1 MKHFLSIDQGTTS
14 SRAIIFNSN
23 LEPVLDAQREYDL
36 DYPNDGWVELNPQD
50 VLETVLASL
59 EQVLAEDIDIEAC
72 GITNQRET
80 TIVWS
85 KSSGKPIYPGIV
97 WQDRRTHEFCN
108 ELKLK
113 GIEDSIKNKTGLV
126 LDPYFSATKIKW
138 ILDNVEGA
146 REKAENGDLLF
157 GTVDSYLIY
166 MLSKEKNHF
175 TDVTNASRTL
185 LFNINT
191 MEWDNELLDLFEI
204 PRSMMPT
211 VLSCDGDFGLININ
225 NYKIPIKGVIGD
237 QQAALVGQSCF
248 KRGDMKS
255 TYGTGCFLMVNTEE
269 DIMHIKEGLLTTIA
283 YKLEDKVH
291 YAVEG
296 SIYSSGNI
304 IKWLRDKLQFFETAK
319 ESEKLIN
326 KNGDSNNVIFL
337 PAFNGLGAP
346 FWNSDIRGGFY
357 GLTQDSTIED
367 MVTASFNSISFQ
379 TKEIT
384 TILENYDIHTNK
396 LLVDGGMVQNNK
408 FCQMLADTLNK
419 EINQPDNV
427 ESTAL
432 GACKVAMIGSK
443 IDIFSLKNTEGK
455 SFKPIEENIETLLKR
470 YGDWKSFVLNI
481 LKFN

>member
-1 MKHFLSIDQGTTS
+1 
-14 SRAIIFNSN
+14 
-23 LEPVLDAQREYDL
+23 
-36 DYPNDGWVELNPQD
+36 
-50 VLETVLASL
+50 
-59 EQVLAEDIDIEAC
+59 
-72 GITNQRET
+72 
-80 TIVWS
+80 
-85 KSSGKPIYPGIV
+85 
-97 WQDRRTHEFCN
+97 
-108 ELKLK
+108 
-113 GIEDSIKNKTGLV
+113 
-126 LDPYFSATKIKW
+126 
-138 ILDNVEGA
+138 
-146 REKAENGDLLF
+146 
-157 GTVDSYLIY
+157 

-204 PRSMMPT
+204 PRSMMPA

-283 YKLEDKVH
+283 YKLDDKVH

-326 KNGDSNNVIFL
+326 KNSDSNNVIFL

-357 GLTQDSTIED
+357 GLTQDSTVED

-396 LLVDGGMVQNNK
+396 LLVDGGMVQNSK

-443 IDIFSLKNTEGK
+443 IDIFSMKNAEGK
-455 SFKPIEENIETLLKR
+455 SFKPIEENIASFSRK

>member
-23 LEPVLDAQREYDL
+23 LEPILDAQREYDL

-50 VLETVLASL
+50 ILETVLASL

-85 KSSGKPIYPGIV
+85 KSSGMPIYPGIV
-97 WQDRRTHEFCN
+97 WQDRRTHAFCN

-113 GIEDSIKNKTGLV
+113 GIEESIKNKTGLV

-211 VLSCDGDFGLININ
+211 VLSCDG
-225 NYKIPIKGVIGD
+225 GVGIQLSKETQTSESPTAGTRMSVRSRL
-237 QQAALVGQSCF
+237 ALW
-248 KRGDMKS
+248 
-255 TYGTGCFLMVNTEE
+255 
-269 DIMHIKEGLLTTIA
+269 
-283 YKLEDKVH
+283 
-291 YAVEG
+291 G
-296 SIYSSGNI
+296 SIC
-304 IKWLRDKLQFFETAK
+304 TC
-319 ESEKLIN
+319 
-326 KNGDSNNVIFL
+326 
-337 PAFNGLGAP
+337 P
-346 FWNSDIRGGFY
+346 
-357 GLTQDSTIED
+357 T
-367 MVTASFNSISFQ
+367 
-379 TKEIT
+379 
-384 TILENYDIHTNK
+384 
-396 LLVDGGMVQNNK
+396 
-408 FCQMLADTLNK
+408 
-419 EINQPDNV
+419 
-427 ESTAL
+427 
-432 GACKVAMIGSK
+432 
-443 IDIFSLKNTEGK
+443 
-455 SFKPIEENIETLLKR
+455 
-470 YGDWKSFVLNI
+470 
-481 LKFN
+481 

>member
-1 MKHFLSIDQGTTS
+1 
-14 SRAIIFNSN
+14 
-23 LEPVLDAQREYDL
+23 
-36 DYPNDGWVELNPQD
+36 
-50 VLETVLASL
+50 
-59 EQVLAEDIDIEAC
+59 
-72 GITNQRET
+72 
-80 TIVWS
+80 
-85 KSSGKPIYPGIV
+85 
-97 WQDRRTHEFCN
+97 
-108 ELKLK
+108 
-113 GIEDSIKNKTGLV
+113 
-126 LDPYFSATKIKW
+126 
-138 ILDNVEGA
+138 
-146 REKAENGDLLF
+146 
-157 GTVDSYLIY
+157 
-166 MLSKEKNHF
+166 
-175 TDVTNASRTL
+175 
-185 LFNINT
+185 
-191 MEWDNELLDLFEI
+191 
-204 PRSMMPT
+204 
-211 VLSCDGDFGLININ
+211 
-225 NYKIPIKGVIGD
+225 
-237 QQAALVGQSCF
+237 
-248 KRGDMKS
+248 
-255 TYGTGCFLMVNTEE
+255 MVNTEE

-283 YKLEDKVH
+283 YKLDDTLH

-319 ESEKLIN
+319 ESEKHIN
-326 KNGDSNNVIFL
+326 KNSDSNNVIFL

-357 GLTQDSTIED
+357 GLTQDSTVED

-396 LLVDGGMVQNNK
+396 LLVDGGMVQNSK

-455 SFKPIEENIETLLKR
+455 SFKPIEENIEILSKR

>member
-36 DYPNDGWVELNPQD
+36 DYPNDGWVELNPED

-85 KSSGKPIYPGIV
+85 KSSGMPIYPGIV

-113 GIEDSIKNKTGLV
+113 GIEESIKNKTGLV

-146 REKAENGDLLF
+146 REKAENDDLLF

-166 MLSKEKNHF
+166 MFSKEKNHF

-283 YKLEDKVH
+283 YKLDDKVH

-384 TILENYDIHTNK
+384 TILENYDIHTKK

-455 SFKPIEENIETLLKR
+455 SFKPIEENIVTLSKR